1 MATPLTAVRDTD
13 EIRKALP
20 TLRRGTGLPVVF
32 GGAVGEPVD
41 GIRSLRITELM
52 GTNTDS
58 LRGLAVRSGFG
69 LGGKAIQLGRPA
81 CVGDYST
88 AESITHEYD
97 THVSAESICTI
108 LAVPVIVRR
117 QVRGVLYA
125 AIRQRVALGDRPL
138 IAAVTVARDVE
149 QDLAVRDE
157 AHRSIAELQRVAAQP
172 ASAGA
177 DSTGSDSVRL
187 EELRHLHAELRG
199 LADRITDKEVRDRML
214 VACARLAATAAS
226 SSLAPDEPRPSLS
239 PRELDVLSCVAIGCT
254 NASTAH
260 QLGLLPETV
269 KSYLRSAMRKLGS
282 HTRLEAVATARRYG
296 LLP

>member
-1 MATPLTAVRDTD
+1 MATVTSSSDAD

-20 TLRRGTGLPVVF
+20 VLRRGTGLPVVF
-32 GGAVGEPVD
+32 GGSVGEPVD
-41 GIRSLRITELM
+41 GVRSLRITELM
-52 GTNTDS
+52 GTTTDS

-69 LGGKAIQLGRPA
+69 LGGKAIKLGRPA
-81 CVGDYST
+81 WVGDYST
-88 AESITHEYD
+88 ADSISHDYD
-97 THVSAESICTI
+97 VPVTTEGLCTI
-108 LAVPVIVRR
+108 LAVPIIVRR
-117 QVRGVLYA
+117 QVRGVLYSA
-125 AIRQRVALGDRPL
+125 LRQSVSLGDRPL
-138 IAAVTVARDVE
+138 IAAVSVARDVE

-157 AHRSIAELQRVAAQP
+157 ARRNLAEVQLAVRP
-172 ASAGA
+172 AKALAESA
-177 DSTGSDSVRL
+177 RL

-199 LADRITDKEVRDRML
+199 LADRITDQELRERML
-214 VACARLAATAAS
+214 AACARLAATASPGVVAS
-226 SSLAPDEPRPSLS
+226 DEPRPALS

-282 HTRLEAVATARRYG
+282 HTRLEAVAVARRFG

>member
-20 TLRRGTGLPVVF
+20 TLRRGTSLPVVF

-41 GIRSLRITELM
+41 GVRSLRITELM
-52 GTNTDS
+52 GTNTDA

-81 CVGDYST
+81 WVGDYST
-88 AESITHEYD
+88 ADSITHEYD
-97 THVSAESICTI
+97 TQVSAEEICTI

-125 AIRQRVALGDRPL
+125 AVRQRVALGDRPL

-157 AHRSIAELQRVAAQP
+157 ARRSIAELQRVAAQP
-172 ASAGA
+172 A
-177 DSTGSDSVRL
+177 TPGSDSVRL

-199 LADRITDKEVRDRML
+199 LADRVTDKEVRDRML

-226 SSLAPDEPRPSLS
+226 GTVPPEEPRPSLS